1 MRGASV
7 LACRVV
13 APHLPRADT
22 NLSTKGR
29 NLSEPKSGGVHLQA
43 VGRACSSSR
52 HAWAAGRTALAS
64 PSEIEQAAAVRMV
77 ARRCACVR
85 FSRAFQGLRRRL
97 SSPPRAAREL
107 ERASVTQQF
116 QNFCGFLQKRI
127 KRSHSDRRFGFLL

>member
-77 ARRCACVR
+77 ARRCACALGLGGG
-85 FSRAFQGLRRRL
+85 SRLTGVLVLGHAEIRYLP
-97 SSPPRAAREL
+97 STAKYDSNTKSAALTR
-107 ERASVTQQF
+107 
-116 QNFCGFLQKRI
+116 
-127 KRSHSDRRFGFLL
+127 